1 MKKREMDS
9 KAVEERRSRQAALR
23 GLARGFSYP
32 DAGWVESLLSGQW
45 PEAFRRVLDFLG
57 ISTEGLERAIAV
69 LPEELAAALQA
80 LQVEYTRLFINAV
93 PHVPAPPYASAYF
106 GQGLLMHE
114 PAQAALKAYRLAGL
128 EMAEDFND
136 LPDHLAAELE
146 FLSWI
151 EERAIEAEERGESDG
166 AQNWKDQEEAF
177 LFQQLKPWLPE
188 FSKRVE
194 EAARIPFYPELVKL
208 AMLLLENSP
217 EPGQT

>member
-1 MKKREMDS
+1 MKEPEAGKTLEKRRCWPA
-9 KAVEERRSRQAALR
+9 AVR
-23 GLARGFSYP
+23 GLARGFTYP
-32 DAGWVESLLSGQW
+32 DAEWVDTLLSGLW
-45 PEAFRRVLDFLG
+45 PKALAEVLESMSLS
-57 ISTEGLERAIAV
+57 IEGMRKAIAE
-69 LPEELAAALQA
+69 LPKEPAAALQA
-80 LQVEYTRLFINAV
+80 LQVEHTHLFINAV

-136 LPDHLAAELE
+136 LPDHLSAELE

>member
-1 MKKREMDS
+1 MKKQEMGS
-9 KAVEERRSRQAALR
+9 KAIEERRSRQAAIR

-106 GQGLLMHE
+106 GQGMLMNE
-114 PAQAALKAYRLAGL
+114 PAETALQAYRRAELDL
-128 EMAEDFND
+128 AEDFGD

-146 FLSWI
+146 FLSRL
-151 EERAIEAEERGESDG
+151 EEQTIEAQEKGETER
-166 AQNWKDQEEAF
+166 AQNWADQKEDF
-177 LFQQLKPWLPE
+177 LSRQLKPWLPE
-188 FSKRVE
+188 FGRRVE
-194 EAARIPFYPELVKL
+194 EAARMSFYPELVKL
-208 AMLLLENSP
+208 AKLVLEKSP

>member
-1 MKKREMDS
+1 MKEHEAGKTLEKRRCWPA
-9 KAVEERRSRQAALR
+9 AVR
-23 GLARGFSYP
+23 GLARGFTYP
-32 DAGWVESLLSGQW
+32 DAEWVDTLLSGLW
-45 PEAFRRVLDFLG
+45 PKALAEVLESMSLS
-57 ISTEGLERAIAV
+57 IEGMRKAIAE
-69 LPEELAAALQA
+69 LPKEPAAALQA
-80 LQVEYTRLFINAV
+80 LQVEHTHLFINAV

>member
-1 MKKREMDS
+1 MKEHEAGKTLEKRRCWPA
-9 KAVEERRSRQAALR
+9 AVR
-23 GLARGFSYP
+23 GLARGFTYP
-32 DAGWVESLLSGQW
+32 DAEWVDTLLSGLW
-45 PEAFRRVLDFLG
+45 PKALAEVLKSMSLS
-57 ISTEGLERAIAV
+57 IEGMRKAV
-69 LPEELAAALQA
+69 AELPKEPAAALQA
-80 LQVEYTRLFINAV
+80 LQVEYTYLFINAV
-93 PHVPAPPYASAYF
+93 PHVPAPPYASAYN
-106 GQGLLMHE
+106 GQGSLMGK

-136 LPDHLAAELE
+136 LPDHLSAELE
-146 FLSWI
+146 FLSYI
-151 EERAIEAEERGESDG
+151 EEGAIEAEERGESDG